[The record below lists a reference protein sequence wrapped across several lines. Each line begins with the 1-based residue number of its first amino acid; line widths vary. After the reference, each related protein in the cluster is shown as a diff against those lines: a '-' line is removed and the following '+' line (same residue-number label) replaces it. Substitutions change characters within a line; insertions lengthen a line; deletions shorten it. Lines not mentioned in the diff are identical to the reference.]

1 MDRAISLEARRVDLS
16 IELPFMLGSARVD
29 PPAHEVAVRGK
40 PERMQ
45 PQTLKVLVA
54 LHDKAGQVVTRDEL
68 VDRCWDGRIVSE
80 DVINRCILLIRRF
93 AEESRGF
100 RIETVPRAGY
110 RLIEAQTGSPAHRP
124 RWAVVLATAALV
136 VLLAAGLLIRS
147 ERQASPEEP
156 LTIALLP
163 FAADSSEPETRRLA
177 AAARETLAN
186 TLAQG
191 AYRVVAI
198 DGPSQDARTPGDFL
212 ISAHFTG
219 NSGRIIA
226 TVRMEELAHHAV
238 VFDHQFEAPRDKSD
252 SLPDI
257 IGGQVASQVSWTAPM
272 FAMERRHPSDPAIT
286 ASILQASSAGLDGS
300 GSLHDYEAAGP
311 LAARDPNSPLA
322 QLSFG
327 MNTAFAVDEIPR
339 IQREDAVTKAR
350 AAADRALALAPEFG
364 DTHIPW
370 CLLHSEVRLI
380 ECGAR
385 LRAGVRADPDSAFAG
400 WFLAD
405 LVLNRV
411 GRNDE
416 ALEFARAALAH
427 DPYMPNKIGLM
438 LRMLE
443 ATGHL
448 GEAEDLYVRSQR
460 WWPANENIDWWR
472 SRGILERGDF
482 EAMKRFTDQTGDPNH
497 RDPVLAA
504 IHSKSMPAIRVACSA
519 AARPDEDICLLALAR
534 FGDSDGAFALANR
547 IYPSRRARTIADEDR
562 LWLDDPDAN
571 NVAFLAGAGAAP
583 LRRDPRFISLADRVG
598 LLEYWRSGRMPDFCT
613 RDHEPVC
620 ARISG
625 KTN

>member
-1 MDRAISLEARRVDLS
+1 MDRAISLEARRIDLS
-16 IELPFMLGSARVD
+16 IELPFTLGRSRID
-29 PPAHEVAVRGK
+29 PSAHEVAVGGK
-40 PERMQ
+40 FERMQ
-45 PQTLKVLVA
+45 PQTMKVLVA

-80 DVINRCILLIRRF
+80 DVINRCILLLRKF
-93 AEESRGF
+93 ADESRGF
-100 RIETVPRAGY
+100 RIDTVPRAGY
-110 RLIEAQTGSPAHRP
+110 RLVESQAGTPPRRY
-124 RWAVVLATAALV
+124 RWAAALAAV
-136 VLLAAGLLIRS
+136 ALVAFVAAGLLVHS
-147 ERQASPEEP
+147 ERQASSEEP

-163 FAADSSEPETRRLA
+163 FVADSNESEIRGA
-177 AAARETLAN
+177 ASAARETLAN

-191 AYRVVAI
+191 AYRVVAVE
-198 DGPSQDARTPGDFL
+198 GPPQGTRAPADFV
-212 ISAHFTG
+212 ISAHFTRA
-219 NSGRIIA
+219 SDKIIA
-226 TVRMEELAHHAV
+226 TVRMEEMAHHVV
-238 VFDHQFEAPRDKSD
+238 VFDHQFDAMRDKAD

-272 FAMERRHPSDPAIT
+272 FVMERRHPSDPAIT

-322 QLSFG
+322 QLNFG
-327 MNTAFAVDEIPR
+327 MTTAFAVDEIPR
-339 IQREDAVTKAR
+339 IQREEAVTKAR
-350 AAADRALALAPEFG
+350 AAANRALALAPEFG

-370 CLLHSEVRLI
+370 CLLHSELRLI
-380 ECGAR
+380 DCETR
-385 LRAGVRADPDSAFAG
+385 VRAGMRADPDSAFAS

-416 ALEFARAALAH
+416 ALELARASLAH
-427 DPYMPNKIGLM
+427 DPYMANKIGLM

-443 ATGHL
+443 ATGQAE
-448 GEAEDLYVRSQR
+448 EAEDLYARSQR
-460 WWPANENIDWWR
+460 WWPNNEDIDWWR

-482 EAMKRFTDQTGDPNH
+482 EAMKRFTDQAGDPKH
-497 RDPVLAA
+497 RDLVLAA
-504 IHSKSMPAIRVACSA
+504 IHSKSTPAIHVACSA
-519 AARPDEDICLLALAR
+519 PARADADICLLALAR
-534 FGDSDGAFALANR
+534 FGDPDGAFALANR

-562 LWLDDPDAN
+562 IWLNDPDAN

-583 LRRDPRFISLADRVG
+583 LRRDPRFLSLADRVG
-598 LLEYWRSGRMPDFCT
+598 LLQYWRSGRMPDFCT
-613 RDHEPVC
+613 KDHEPVC